1 MVQSNESRIN
11 GTLRGDMRKMESKD
25 LKQKIQDR
33 LDQIEMLMY
42 ENYHLKNPEEM
53 MNQTL
58 HVSKFWSVLSEED
71 RDFVQ
76 GVQSSIEEGWEWN
89 K

>member
-1 MVQSNESRIN
+1 
-11 GTLRGDMRKMESKD
+11 MEPKD
-25 LKQKIQDR
+25 LKERIQYR

-42 ENYHLKNPEEM
+42 QDYHLKNPNEVY
-53 MNQTL
+53 NQTL
-58 HVSKFWSVLSEED
+58 QVSKFWSILSEED

-76 GVQSSIEEGWEWN
+76 GVQTSIEEGWSWQTDT

>member
-1 MVQSNESRIN
+1 
-11 GTLRGDMRKMESKD
+11 MRKMESKD

>member
-1 MVQSNESRIN
+1 
-11 GTLRGDMRKMESKD
+11 MEPKD
-25 LKQKIQDR
+25 LKERIQYR

-42 ENYHLKNPEEM
+42 QDYHLKNPDEVY
-53 MNQTL
+53 NQTL
-58 HVSKFWSVLSEED
+58 QVSKFWSILSEED

-76 GVQSSIEEGWEWN
+76 GVQTSIEEGWSWQTDT